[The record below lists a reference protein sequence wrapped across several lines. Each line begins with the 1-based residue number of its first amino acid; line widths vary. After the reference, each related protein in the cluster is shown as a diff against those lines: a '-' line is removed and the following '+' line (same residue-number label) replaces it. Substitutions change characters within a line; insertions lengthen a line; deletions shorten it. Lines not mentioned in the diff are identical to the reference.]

1 MVAREKNKENK
12 EKEKVLISTEQLLS
26 PSTRS
31 MDIVELLSV
40 LL

>member
-12 EKEKVLISTEQLLS
+12 EKEKALISIEQLLS